1 MRLGH
6 IALAAAIICNG
17 CNVPAAKGAPAP
29 LPPRLLLRGYSHPLI
44 GLGLLYGIRIVALD
58 SVKIRAVRINETC
71 NEVPNPCKR
80 DVGAQVCWGEGSQEV
95 SPFTLAVG
103 DFVEVPYVCS
113 FRGEVVKA
121 DIYIEGDAV
130 PLHYEV
136 TP

>member
-1 MRLGH
+1 MRLRH
-6 IALAAAIICNG
+6 VTLAAAIICNG
-17 CNVPAAKGAPAP
+17 CNVPVKGAPTP
-29 LPPRLLLRGYSHPLI
+29 PPPRLLLRGYSHSHPLI
-44 GLGLLYGIRIVALD
+44 GLTLYGVRIVALD

-95 SPFTLAVG
+95 FPFTLAVG

-113 FRGEVVKA
+113 LKGEVVKA
-121 DIYIEGDAV
+121 DVYIEGAAV